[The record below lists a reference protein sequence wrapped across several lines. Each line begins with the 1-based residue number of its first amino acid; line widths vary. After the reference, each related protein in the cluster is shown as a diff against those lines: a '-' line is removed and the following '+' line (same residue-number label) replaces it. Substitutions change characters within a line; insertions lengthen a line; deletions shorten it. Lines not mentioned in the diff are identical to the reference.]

1 MKLIAEP
8 QSHEQSC
15 GLLLRSAGAKA
26 RSTGANSNWEHEVIM
41 VYSNMTSKVLPRI
54 ASKSFGVIVMFPTVS
69 LIDMVYCSCFKEKQ
83 TRRSNA
89 FAVLL

>member
-8 QSHEQSC
+8 ESHEQSC
-15 GLLLRSAGAKA
+15 RLLLRSAGAKA

-54 ASKSFGVIVMFPTVS
+54 ASKSFGFIVTFPS
-69 LIDMVYCSCFKEKQ
+69 FPH
-83 TRRSNA
+83 
-89 FAVLL
+89 